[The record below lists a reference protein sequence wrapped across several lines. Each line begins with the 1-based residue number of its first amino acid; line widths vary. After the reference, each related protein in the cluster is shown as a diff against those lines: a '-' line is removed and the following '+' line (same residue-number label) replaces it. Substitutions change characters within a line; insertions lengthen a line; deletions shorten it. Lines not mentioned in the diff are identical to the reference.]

1 MTTNRLDLPADLGTP
16 EYNRLMRFIDG
27 VLTLQHQIKRA
38 DDFAQ
43 DGQWLMALEYLD
55 VSTHTLNILKRVARE
70 VPPTVNEE
78 KPS

>member
-1 MTTNRLDLPADLGTP
+1 MTTNHLDLPADLGTP
-16 EYNRLMRFIDG
+16 EYNRLMRFTDG

-55 VSTHTLNILKRVARE
+55 VSTRTLNLLKRVARE
-70 VPPTVNEE
+70 VPPQEIQ
-78 KPS
+78 P

>member
-16 EYNRLMRFIDG
+16 EYNRLMRFTDG
-27 VLTLQHQIKRA
+27 VLTLQHQINRA
-38 DDFAQ
+38 GDFAQ

-55 VSTHTLNILKRVARE
+55 VSTRTLNILKRVARE
-70 VPPTVNEE
+70 VPPVVNEE